1 MQYLLAPVPGK
12 RWYPYL
18 VEEFGKQQEE
28 VFGPMGPGRMEQHN
42 DYVRSVTPKRKLVE
56 MELND
61 GWSPLC
67 KALDVEVPKEDFPRV
82 NDADAVEG
90 LEGQIFLEAAKIWGL
105 IIAGVIVCVCMF
117 WFFSDGRVTGRR
129 SFGRG
134 ALAQTTFVKECE
146 RSPGG

>member
-42 DYVRSVTPKRKLVE
+42 DYVRSVTPEQKLVE
-56 MELND
+56 MELTN
-61 GWSPLC
+61 GWHPLC
-67 KALDVEVPKEDFPRV
+67 KALNVEVPEEDFPRV

-90 LEGQIFLEAAKIWGL
+90 LEKQILLEAAKTWGL
-105 IIAGVIVCVCMF
+105 IIAGLSVGVLV
-117 WFFSDGRVTGRR
+117 
-129 SFGRG
+129 FGWWR
-134 ALAQTTFVKECE
+134 T
-146 RSPGG
+146 